1 MTPPLHVL
9 IAGAGIAGLCTAL
22 ALLQRG
28 VDVTVFEQADTL
40 RELGAG
46 VQLSPNGT
54 RVLLS
59 LGLGPAMAAVAC
71 VAAAKEV
78 RLGSTG
84 QRWPLFNLGDDA
96 LARFG
101 APYWMLHRG
110 DFHQVLLVAVQ
121 ARKPDAVRL
130 GQRALGFEQD
140 ARAITLITDDGQRIP
155 GDALLAADGVHSALR
170 QAAFGAGAAEF
181 TGLMAWRG
189 VLPCAALPAALSAPI
204 GANWVGPGGHVI
216 TYPLRRGELLNFV
229 GIVERDD
236 WRAESWADVG
246 THADCHRDFAGW
258 HADIH
263 RLIDAVQT
271 PYQWALLSR
280 PPLPA
285 WTRGRFCAIGDAAHP
300 TLPMLAQ
307 GANMAL
313 EDALLVARCL
323 TELPDGQGVAPA
335 LQRFE
340 ALQRPRAIRIVKG
353 SADNARRF
361 HNPVLADPQAAAAY
375 IEREWAPE
383 LVRQRYDW
391 LFEHD
396 VTRLPLHDPALHA
409 PAAPTHAD

>member
-1 MTPPLHVL
+1 MTAPLHVL
-9 IAGAGIAGLCTAL
+9 IAGAGIAGLCSAL

-28 VDVTVFEQADTL
+28 VDVTVFEQAGAL

-54 RVLLS
+54 RVLLA

-84 QRWPLFNLGDDA
+84 QRWPLFNLGEDA

-101 APYWMLHRG
+101 APYWLVHRG
-110 DFHQVLLVAVQ
+110 DFHQVLLAAVL
-121 ARKPDAVRL
+121 ALKPDSLRL
-130 GQRALGFEQD
+130 GQRALRFEQD
-140 ARAITLITDDGQRIP
+140 EHAITLITEDGQRIA

-170 QAAFGAGAAEF
+170 QAAFGAGPAEF

-189 VLPCAALPAALSAPI
+189 VVPCQALPEALSAPI

-229 GIVERDD
+229 GITLRDD

-246 THADCHRDFAGW
+246 SHADCHRDFAGW

-280 PPLPA
+280 PALPA
-285 WTRGRFCAIGDAAHP
+285 WAHGRFCVIGDAAHP

-307 GANMAL
+307 GANLGL

-323 TELPDGQGVAPA
+323 TEPAGRHGVAPA

-340 ALQRPRAIRIVKG
+340 ALQRPRATRIVSG

-361 HNPVLADPQAAAAY
+361 HNPVLADPLAAAAY
-375 IEREWAPE
+375 IAREWAPVK
-383 LVRQRYDW
+383 VRQRYDW

-396 VTRLPLHDPALHA
+396 VTRLALHDASPHA
-409 PAAPTHAD
+409 PGAPTHAA